1 MEVKQESI
9 INFPKEE
16 CEIKVE
22 NIDVYDVE
30 VSYSVKTEVKDELL
44 ESCSPN
50 NDTHSNFDDAN
61 SIDSKTKVFYIED
74 IKLEEEDKPDI
85 IPIENDFN
93 TGEFS
98 KKLCT
103 HEYKDSLILNSLAN
117 TPLKKVVF

>member
-22 NIDVYDVE
+22 NIDVHDVE

-61 SIDSKTKVFYIED
+61 SIDSQTKAFYIED

-85 IPIENDFN
+85 IPIEN
-93 TGEFS
+93 GRQHAES
-98 KKLCT
+98 AKL
-103 HEYKDSLILNSLAN
+103 
-117 TPLKKVVF
+117 P